1 MQNPRECALDVL
13 IKVDKKEELSHIAIS
28 NVLEK
33 YQFSEKRDRAF
44 FTRLVEGT
52 LERQITIDYVADQFS
67 KTKIRKCKPLIRAL
81 LRMGIYQILYMDQVP
96 DSAACNEAVK
106 LAKKRGFSRLSGFVN
121 GVLRNISRKKDEI
134 QYPSREKNLETYL
147 SVAYSIPEWIIKFFQ
162 KTYDNETVEKIIAS
176 YLEERKTTLCCLI
189 SKGGKEAVRKELEA
203 EGVTVED
210 GSLIENAVQIS
221 DYDFLYR
228 LKAFREGSCY
238 VQDESSMLCAKLA
251 SVQKEQFV
259 MDLCSAPGGKSLYVA
274 DQLKGSGR
282 VLSRDLTEYKT
293 DLIEDNIDR
302 VGFTNMESEVFD
314 ARVLDEEHIEA
325 ADIVIADVPCSGL
338 GIMGKKNDIKYH
350 ISEEGMKDLVK
361 LQREIL
367 SNAVQYVKHGGTLI
381 YSTCTIN
388 PAENEENFR
397 WILDHFDFEAVDI
410 TKELPKDLKIETAQ
424 EGFIQ
429 LLPGIHPCDGFF
441 IGKLRRK

>member
-106 LAKKRGFSRLSGFVN
+106 LAKKRGFSRLSCFVN

-302 VGFTNMESEVFD
+302 VGFTNMESEV
-314 ARVLDEEHIEA
+314 
-325 ADIVIADVPCSGL
+325 
-338 GIMGKKNDIKYH
+338 
-350 ISEEGMKDLVK
+350 
-361 LQREIL
+361 
-367 SNAVQYVKHGGTLI
+367 